1 MNGSTDFWGHT
12 ASEFQSGVS
21 VANGKITGTLKYFE
35 GWGSGTLADPG
46 YFVALKFATD
56 DWADY
61 TSVKVG
67 VEPSY
72 GTGLVELINDPDK
85 NGVFRVTD
93 KDAQLFKVVCSNAT
107 TSTTKTYTLN
117 GLVLE
122 SDEA

>member
-1 MNGSTDFWGHT
+1 MADAGH
-12 ASEFQSGVS
+12 
-21 VANGKITGTLKYFE
+21 
-35 GWGSGTLADPG
+35 
-46 YFVALKFATD
+46 FVAVKFTTD
-56 DWADY
+56 DWSDY

-93 KDAQLFKVVCSNAT
+93 KDAQLFKVICRNAT
-107 TSTTKTYTLN
+107 TETVKTYTLN

>member
-1 MNGSTDFWGHT
+1 M
-12 ASEFQSGVS
+12 
-21 VANGKITGTLKYFE
+21 
-35 GWGSGTLADPG
+35 ADPG
-46 YFVALKFATD
+46 HFVAVKFTAD

-93 KDAQLFKVVCSNAT
+93 KDAQLFKVVCKNAT
-107 TSTTKTYTLN
+107 TETVKTYTLN

>member
-1 MNGSTDFWGHT
+1 MADSGH
-12 ASEFQSGVS
+12 
-21 VANGKITGTLKYFE
+21 
-35 GWGSGTLADPG
+35 
-46 YFVALKFATD
+46 FVAVKFTTD
-56 DWADY
+56 DWTDY

-72 GTGLVELINDPDK
+72 GTGLVEIINDPDK

-93 KDAQLFKVVCSNAT
+93 KDAQLFKVICKNAT
-107 TSTTKTYTLN
+107 TETVKTYTLN

>member
-1 MNGSTDFWGHT
+1 M
-12 ASEFQSGVS
+12 
-21 VANGKITGTLKYFE
+21 
-35 GWGSGTLADPG
+35 ADPG
-46 YFVALKFATD
+46 HFVAVKFTAG
-56 DWADY
+56 DWDDY

-93 KDAQLFKVVCSNAT
+93 KDAQLFKVVCRNAT
-107 TSTTKTYTLN
+107 TETVKTYTLN